1 MRGIFFVPL
10 ILNDV
15 QGDIP
20 TWLAVVLLVAM
31 AVVIGF
37 LLWIV
42 YDMWRYGT

>member
-1 MRGIFFVPL
+1 VRGIFIVPL